1 MMTFLQSR
9 WAASSLGA
17 LLYCAT
23 TVATLFPRLAQ
34 HAPARGKT
42 PGGPSAAATAP
53 APQWNQRDIEV
64 EQLVAELK
72 KEKEAISEK
81 EKQLA
86 EWAARLQS
94 ERLEINQVTQ
104 SVYHLEEEFDR
115 NVTRVKQEELA
126 NLKRLAKVYAE
137 MGPETA
143 AVVFKQME
151 DPAVV
156 KILVFMKDAET
167 APILE
172 NMAKKG
178 ETDAKRV
185 AQLTERLRVA
195 IRTTAPA
202 APK

>member
-1 MMTFLQSR
+1 MISFLQSK

-23 TVATLFPRLAQ
+23 TVATIFPRLAV
-34 HAPARGKT
+34 HPASRAGSSVASKPAST
-42 PGGPSAAATAP
+42 SAGMDWTL
-53 APQWNQRDIEV
+53 RDKEV
-64 EQLVAELK
+64 DDLIIELK
-72 KEKEAISEK
+72 QAKDAVVEK

-86 EWAARLQS
+86 VWEARLQS

-104 SVYHLEEEFDR
+104 SVYRLEEEFDR

-143 AVVFKQME
+143 AAVFKQME

-172 NMAKKG
+172 SMAKKG
-178 ETDAKRV
+178 DLDAKRV

-195 IRTTAPA
+195 IRSAAPA